1 MKGIIIKSTGSWY
14 QVLDTEA
21 NRYNCRLRGK
31 FKLKG
36 FKVTNPIAVGDHV
49 EFEIEDV
56 AEKTGVITAIIQ
68 RENYIIRKSP
78 HKTGHGHIIA
88 SNIDQ
93 AILVATL
100 IFPKTSLGFIDRFLV
115 SAEAY
120 RIPALIMFNK
130 SDLYN
135 QEILDFYEDLKVLY
149 GTLGYETAL
158 ISATQEEGLSVVR
171 TAIQGK
177 TSLLTGHS
185 GVGKSTILNKLVPGG
200 IQKVAEVSDFAQK
213 GTHTTTFAEMFVV
226 KENTYLI
233 DTPGIKEWG
242 LIDIEE
248 EELSHFFPELR
259 DLMGKCRF
267 YNCTHTHEPG
277 CAIMEAFNSG
287 KVAAS
292 RYESYLSMLDGD
304 DNRR

>member
-1 MKGIIIKSTGSWY
+1 MEGVIIKSTGSWY
-14 QVLDTEA
+14 LVLDILGD
-21 NRYNCRLRGK
+21 RYNCRLRGK
-31 FKLKG
+31 FKLEG
-36 FKVTNPIAVGDHV
+36 YKVTNPIAVGDKV
-49 EFEIEDV
+49 AFEVEDV
-56 AEKTGVITAIIQ
+56 AERTGVITAIVQ

-100 IFPKTSLGFIDRFLV
+100 IYPKTSLGFIDRFLV

-120 RIPALIMFNK
+120 RIPALIVFNK
-130 SDLYN
+130 SDLYDSDLL
-135 QEILDFYEDLKVLY
+135 EHYEELKVLY
-149 GTLGYETAL
+149 NNLGYRTAL
-158 ISATQEEGLSVVR
+158 ISAIQDEGL
-171 TAIQGK
+171 AEIQTLIEGK

-185 GVGKSTILNKLVPGG
+185 GKSTLLNKIVPEGV
-200 IQKVAEVSDFAQK
+200 QKVAEISDFAQK

-226 KENTYLI
+226 NKDTYLI

-248 EELSHFFPELR
+248 GELSHFFPELR
-259 DLMGKCRF
+259 DLMGRCKF

-287 KVAAS
+287 AVAAS
-292 RYESYLSMLDGD
+292 RYESYLSMLEGD

>member
-1 MKGIIIKSTGSWY
+1 MEGIIIKSTGSWY
-14 QVLDTEA
+14 QILDLQG
-21 NRYNCRLRGK
+21 NKYNCRLRGK
-31 FKLKG
+31 FKLEG
-36 FKVTNPIAVGDHV
+36 FKVTNPLAVGDKIDFV
-49 EFEIEDV
+49 VEDV
-56 AEKTGVITAIIQ
+56 AEKTGIITDIIQ

-78 HKTGHGHIIA
+78 HKTDHGHIIA

-100 IFPKTSLGFIDRFLV
+100 IYPRTSLGFIDRFLV

-120 RIPALIMFNK
+120 RIPAVILFNK
-130 SDLYN
+130 SDLYDVEIMEFY
-135 QEILDFYEDLKVLY
+135 QELRELY
-149 GTLGYETAL
+149 DNLGYKTAL
-158 ISATQEEGLSVVR
+158 ISAALEEGLSDVKLL
-171 TAIQGK
+171 IQDK

-185 GVGKSTILNKLVPGG
+185 GVGKSTLLNALVPDG

-226 KENTYLI
+226 NENSYLI

-259 DLMGKCRF
+259 SLMGKCKF

-277 CAIMEAFNSG
+277 CAIMEAFNNGS
-287 KVAAS
+287 VAAS
-292 RYESYLSMLDGD
+292 RYESYLSMLAGD